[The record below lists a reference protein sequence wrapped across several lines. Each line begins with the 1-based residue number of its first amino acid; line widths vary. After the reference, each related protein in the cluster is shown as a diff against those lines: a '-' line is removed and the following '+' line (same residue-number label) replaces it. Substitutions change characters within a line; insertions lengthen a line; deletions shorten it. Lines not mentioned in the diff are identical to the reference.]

1 MDTAADRQRQGFLS
15 DTISPWT
22 NAKIHGQSNGLWG
35 HSVAYDKSV
44 IAGGE
49 TWAEYCS
56 FRGTKDKKGLEMF
69 ETYMPRTKKVFDNL
83 YDNMAKEIKE

>member
-1 MDTAADRQRQGFLS
+1 M
-15 DTISPWT
+15 
-22 NAKIHGQSNGLWG
+22 
-35 HSVAYDKSV
+35 AYDKETL
-44 IAGGE
+44 AGAE
-49 TWAEYCS
+49 TCAEYCS